1 MRACCNGADFI
12 IPEEGCAI
20 YCKVTGQTEQQL
32 MQCLSR
38 LTGQAQGNTAGILC
52 SSDARAARGLQG
64 PLHKDYDCNDRWAA
78 VLAFESL

>member
-12 IPEEGCAI
+12 IPGEGCAI
-20 YCKVTGQTEQQL
+20 YCKVTGQTDEQL

-38 LTGQAQGNTAGILC
+38 LAGQAQGNTAGILC
-52 SSDARAARGLQG
+52 SSNAGATRGIEGLSKNIMVVMG
-64 PLHKDYDCNDRWAA
+64 LLVV